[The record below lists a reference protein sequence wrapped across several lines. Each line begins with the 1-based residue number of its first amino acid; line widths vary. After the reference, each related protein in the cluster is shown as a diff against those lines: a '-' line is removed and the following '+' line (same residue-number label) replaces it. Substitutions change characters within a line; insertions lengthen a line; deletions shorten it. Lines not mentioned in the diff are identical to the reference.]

1 MKEYHVLITKN
12 ESRVN
17 QLLKDGWSVDSV
29 TPQYVSTGGN
39 SHLEGSFCVVLSR
52 ENN

>member
-29 TPQYVSTGGN
+29 TPQYVSTGGG

-52 ENN
+52 KKD